1 MLAVHL
7 AADMD
12 AVQSLDGNAVRA
24 LEQGEQQPL
33 TITRADFDHAVD
45 VLRESGFPIE
55 RDLDEAW
62 ELFRVARAR
71 YEFAALQICR
81 RLDVT
86 PAPWS
91 GTRRIPTP
99 TDLAHARLRRPPRHR
114 EGRRRR
120 ARAGGGHV
128 IDLAIVVTT
137 FALILP
143 AELPDKTFIATLVLA
158 TRFRR
163 LWVWL
168 GVAAAFFV
176 QVLIAVTAGGLL
188 ALLPQRLVLGIT
200 FVLFAVGAVIMIKG
214 GLASRAQEQ
223 AEEADE
229 EAEIASRADEQHP
242 TSALGSS
249 RPASSSS
256 SPRSGATS
264 ASC

>member
-1 MLAVHL
+1 M
-7 AADMD
+7 
-12 AVQSLDGNAVRA
+12 
-24 LEQGEQQPL
+24 
-33 TITRADFDHAVD
+33 
-45 VLRESGFPIE
+45 
-55 RDLDEAW
+55 
-62 ELFRVARAR
+62 
-71 YEFAALQICR
+71 
-81 RLDVT
+81 
-86 PAPWS
+86 
-91 GTRRIPTP
+91 
-99 TDLAHARLRRPPRHR
+99 
-114 EGRRRR
+114 
-120 ARAGGGHV
+120 

-188 ALLPQRLVLGIT
+188 ALLPQRLVLGVT
-200 FVLFAVGAVIMIKG
+200 FVLFAVGAAIMIKG

-242 TSALGSS
+242 TSAIRIFATSFVILFTAEWGDLSQLLTAGLAARTGDPLSVFLGSWS
-249 RPASSSS
+249 ALLVV
-256 SPRSGATS
+256 SGVAVLVGAWLRTRVPIWRVRLIS
-264 ASC
+264 GGILTALAIWTAVEFVQA